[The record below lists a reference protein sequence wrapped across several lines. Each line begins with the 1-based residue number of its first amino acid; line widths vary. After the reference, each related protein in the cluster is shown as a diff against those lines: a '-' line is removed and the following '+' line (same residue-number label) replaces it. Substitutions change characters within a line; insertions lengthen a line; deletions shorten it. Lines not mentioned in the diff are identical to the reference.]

1 MHAVG
6 NRSPGRSVATFMR
19 TTVTLVLFGLIVI
32 ACGQSPKPQA
42 PAESPPR
49 TLPRQATISLD
60 KRLEERLQLG
70 LPLRLEIHARERAVG
85 TCTLAYDL
93 WEERYRLALSKDDI
107 VYAPDAE
114 AALRIC
120 VEPAKLDADD
130 VAPELRVREM
140 PHLYAPRA
148 DYPVF

>member
-6 NRSPGRSVATFMR
+6 NRSPARRVATFMR

-42 PAESPPR
+42 PADSTAR
-49 TLPRQATISLD
+49 ARQPTISLD

-70 LPLRLEIHARERAVG
+70 LPLRLEISARERAVG

-93 WEERYRLALSKDDI
+93 WEERYRIALSKDDI

-114 AALRIC
+114 AALRVC
-120 VEPAKLDADD
+120 VEPAKLDARDL
-130 VAPELRVREM
+130 ALRVREL
-140 PHLYAPRA
+140 PHVHTPRA

>member
-1 MHAVG
+1 
-6 NRSPGRSVATFMR
+6 MR

-42 PAESPPR
+42 PAAA
-49 TLPRQATISLD
+49 PRQPTIALD
-60 KRLEERLQLG
+60 QRTEERLQLG
-70 LPLRLEIHARERAVG
+70 VPLRLEIRARDRAVG

-93 WEERYRLALSKDDI
+93 WEERYRIALSKDDI

-114 AALRIC
+114 SALRVC
-120 VEPAKLDADD
+120 VEPGKLDANE
-130 VAPELRVREM
+130 VAELRVREM
-140 PHLYAPRA
+140 PHLSTPRT